1 MTDGTASRGVLE
13 GAFALLEHLP
23 DTQPPHQLR
32 NLAVLSGV
40 PRPSVYRLLD
50 QLRAI
55 GAVELVGGRYVLGRT
70 MLTIGRRVE
79 PTAGLRRGTGRML
92 QALREQTGATVSLI
106 AASESSATVLE
117 SIPGRDT
124 LPIDIFAGRL
134 LPAHAAGSLVIEPSA
149 APERVNNT
157 RRAAI
162 DDGDV
167 VSGLSCF
174 AVAIPL
180 PDGSAAALQL
190 STVPGDPAIRYAAVT
205 QQAAARIRDV
215 LRADPDAAPM
225 SGS

>member
-1 MTDGTASRGVLE
+1 MTDGTSSRGVLE

-32 NLAVLSGV
+32 DLALLSGV
-40 PRPSVYRLLD
+40 PRSSVYRLLD

-55 GAVELVGGRYVLGRT
+55 GAVELVGDRFVLGRA
-70 MLTIGRRVE
+70 MLTMGARVE
-79 PTAGLRRGTGRML
+79 PATGLRRDTGRML

-106 AASESSATVLE
+106 ASAESSATVIE

-124 LPIDIFAGRL
+124 LPVDIFAGRL
-134 LPAHAAGSLVIEPSA
+134 LPVHAAGSLVIEPSA
-149 APERVNNT
+149 APERVNAA
-157 RRAAI
+157 RRAAV

-190 STVPGDPAIRYAAVT
+190 STLPEDPAIRYSSVT
-205 QQAAARIRDV
+205 QQVAARIREH
-215 LRADPDAAPM
+215 LRADAL
-225 SGS
+225 SQ